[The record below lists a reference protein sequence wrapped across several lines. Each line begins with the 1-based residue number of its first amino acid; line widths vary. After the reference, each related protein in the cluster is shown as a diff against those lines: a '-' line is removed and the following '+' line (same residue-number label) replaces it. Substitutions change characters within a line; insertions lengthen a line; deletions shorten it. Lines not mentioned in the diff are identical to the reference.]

1 MGLDDQIAEIA
12 LLFSAF
18 PGVDTPLPQLMAPV
32 SDKPSIEPRNDGQK
46 DQATKKQSF
55 KHPCASRS
63 WRAEPFRFGI
73 LTVARYA
80 SNRLFGGIYLK
91 SRLVEACVLAAAS
104 LGVPFLQ
111 HL

>member
-46 DQATKKQSF
+46 DQ
-55 KHPCASRS
+55 
-63 WRAEPFRFGI
+63 
-73 LTVARYA
+73 
-80 SNRLFGGIYLK
+80 K
-91 SRLVEACVLAAAS
+91 SRVSSIRAHPG
-104 LGVPFLQ
+104 LGGRY
-111 HL
+111 